1 MTLCGHFST
10 TFIIL
15 ANDSLLIC
23 SMFYMLSSRQMQ
35 TWLRPLGTWQSQSGH
50 LCMHGRQYPVSTQVQ
65 SLFERQDPPTT
76 LFLLFSEK
84 AEPLHL
90 SLPLFLFSF
99 LLLPSLPKKTS
110 FPCKFCLMACLSPTM
125 GSVEPPCA
133 AYHYYI
139 HNKYNKTKTQREVVD
154 SLNNMSS
161 AISIIWTLG
170 PQWVG
175 G

>member
-1 MTLCGHFST
+1 MSLCGHFST

-15 ANDSLLIC
+15 TNDSLLIC
-23 SMFYMLSSRQMQ
+23 TIFYMLSSRQLQ

-50 LCMHGRQYPVSTQVQ
+50 LCMHGRQYPDSTQVQ
-65 SLFERQDPPTT
+65 SLFERQDPPTS
-76 LFLLFSEK
+76 LFLLFSEE
-84 AEPLHL
+84 AEPLRL
-90 SLPLFLFSF
+90 SLSLSFSLPFSF
-99 LLLPSLPKKTS
+99 LFPLAPLTSQKTP

-139 HNKYNKTKTQREVVD
+139 HNKYNKTKTQRVVVD

-161 AISIIWTLG
+161 AISII
-170 PQWVG
+170 
-175 G
+175 